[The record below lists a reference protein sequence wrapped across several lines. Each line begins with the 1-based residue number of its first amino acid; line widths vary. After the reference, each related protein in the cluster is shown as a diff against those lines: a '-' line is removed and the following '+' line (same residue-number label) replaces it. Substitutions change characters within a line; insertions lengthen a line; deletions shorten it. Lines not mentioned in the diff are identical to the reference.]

1 MKMASLT
8 AREKFNKIMMRNL
21 EVEESELP
29 GLKYRGIEKW
39 DSMAHMDIV
48 QELEEAFHIRMENL
62 DILRFSSYEK
72 GIEILKEYGVDIA

>member
-1 MKMASLT
+1 MASKSPK
-8 AREKFNKIMMRNL
+8 EIFDNIMMRNL
-21 EVEESELP
+21 EVEASELP

-48 QELEEAFHIRMENL
+48 QELEEAFRIRMENL

-72 GIEILKEYGVDIA
+72 GIEILAEYGVDISL